1 MKILVTGADGFLGW
15 HTRARLSCLTEHEVV
30 PVGRETWADLPGL
43 AEGADAI
50 LHLAAMNKFTPEAED
65 ANAGLAADVAA
76 AVKAAGGS
84 PRIVYSNTIHS
95 RTETSYGR
103 GKALAAR
110 TLERVAAEVGG
121 HFVDVVLPNL
131 FGEHGRPNYNSFVA
145 TFADS
150 VASGQQP
157 AEVNDREITVM
168 HAQTA
173 AQALIDALSTR
184 QQLMTPPATATT
196 VRGVLD
202 ALTRFM
208 DVYATGEIPELRTA
222 LDVSLFNEWLDATYN
237 DETVRAHGGTGQTFV
252 STTHPGITRGEHFH
266 LAKVERF
273 VVVGGEA
280 RISLRRLF
288 HDEVL
293 DFHVTGAEPV
303 VIDMPTMWVHNITN
317 TGSTELTTMFW
328 TNTLFDPA
336 NPDTYWQPAG
346 DHPALPGADPP
357 RRDPRPCAG
366 PHRPELRLRAQ

>member
-208 DVYATGEIPELRTA
+208 DVYATGEIPELRTP
-222 LDVSLFNEWLDATYN
+222 LDVSLFNTLRATLFPAHYPIPLTAHADN
-237 DETVRAHGGTGQTFV
+237 RGRLVETVRAHGGTGQTFV

-336 NPDTYWQPAG
+336 NPDTYWQPV
-346 DHPALPGADPP
+346 
-357 RRDPRPCAG
+357 
-366 PHRPELRLRAQ
+366 RPEGS